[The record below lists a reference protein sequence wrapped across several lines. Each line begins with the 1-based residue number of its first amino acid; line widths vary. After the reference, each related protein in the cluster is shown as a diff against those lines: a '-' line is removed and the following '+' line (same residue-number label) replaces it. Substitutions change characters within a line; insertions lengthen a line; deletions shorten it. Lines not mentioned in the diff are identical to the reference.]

1 MSEYQ
6 LILNDLTNF
15 YFLTSEA
22 AISQY
27 IVILLSVG
35 LFILTRRKINKFFL
49 DNKHLKLSSNVI
61 SAAEKIINPVVG
73 LVFVS
78 TLSLFI
84 SFYYPTNLLDF
95 FEIILIA
102 MIFARL
108 GVYSLRFIFKG
119 NPLLKAF
126 ENIIAILVWIYTIIY
141 ILGFSSVISGALEG
155 VSFKVVGTS
164 YNLLMIIQLIIGL
177 IFAIAV
183 SMSIATLVERS
194 LKNTKGLNANLKSMI
209 NKLLK
214 LLIYI
219 TAVIITMDTI
229 GIDITF
235 LSVFGGAFA
244 VGLGFGMQTIVSN
257 YISGFTILMD
267 KSLHIGDILTI
278 GEHYGII
285 TSIKSR
291 YTVLRKLE
299 GVEVIIPNNTLITEN
314 IINHTYMD
322 RNVRVWVDIQISY
335 KSSVDL
341 AKKIMLDTAMKQDR
355 VMKDPEPSVYL
366 FYFNESGIDLKLVFF
381 IKDAEE
387 GQLRL
392 KSDISEEIWREFQK
406 QGVEIPFPQRDLH
419 IKSGELKS

>member
-49 DNKHLKLSSNVI
+49 DNKNIKLSSNII
-61 SAAEKIINPVVG
+61 SGIEKIINPIVG

-78 TLSLFI
+78 TLSLLI
-84 SFYYPTNLLDF
+84 SFYYPTNLLNL
-95 FEIILIA
+95 FEILLIA
-102 MIFARL
+102 LIFARL

-126 ENIIAILVWIYTIIY
+126 ENIIAILVWINAIIY
-141 ILGFSSVISGALEG
+141 ILGYSSVIAGTLEDM
-155 VSFKVVGTS
+155 SFQVIGTS

-177 IFAIAV
+177 IFAIAIA
-183 SMSIATLVERS
+183 MSLATLVERS
-194 LKNTKGLNANLKSMI
+194 LKNTKGLNSNLKSMI

-278 GEHYGII
+278 GEHYGIV

-291 YTVLRKLE
+291 YTVLKKLE

-322 RNVRVWVDIQISY
+322 RNVRVWIDIQISY

-341 AKKIMLDTAMKQDR
+341 AKKIMHDAAMKQDR
-355 VMKDPEPSVYL
+355 VMKDPEPNVYL

-387 GQLRL
+387 GQLSL
-392 KSDISEEIWREFQK
+392 KSEISEEIWREFQK
-406 QGVEIPFPQRDLH
+406 QGVEIPFPQRDIH

>member
-49 DNKHLKLSSNVI
+49 DNKNIKLSHNVI
-61 SAAEKIINPVVG
+61 SGVQKIINPIVG
-73 LVFVS
+73 LIFVS
-78 TLSLFI
+78 TLSLLI
-84 SFYYPTNLLDF
+84 SFYYPTNLLNL
-95 FEIILIA
+95 FEILLIA
-102 MIFARL
+102 LIFARL

-126 ENIIAILVWIYTIIY
+126 ENIIALLVWIYTIIY
-141 ILGFSSVISGALEG
+141 ILGYSSVIAGTLEG
-155 VSFKVVGTS
+155 MSFKVVGSS

-183 SMSIATLVERS
+183 AMSLATLVERS

-219 TAVIITMDTI
+219 TAVIITMDTL

-244 VGLGFGMQTIVSN
+244 VGLGFGMQNIVSN

-322 RNVRVWVDIQISY
+322 RNVRVWIDIQISY

-341 AKKIMLDTAMKQDR
+341 AKKIMHDAAIKQER
-355 VMKDPEPSVYL
+355 VMKDPEPNVYL

-387 GQLRL
+387 GQLSL
-392 KSDISEEIWREFQK
+392 KSEISEEIWREFQK